1 MAKKSK
7 LGQVQKL
14 EEQIRELREKQ
25 KKIIELAQK
34 EIGEYLMDSWE
45 VEDIE
50 QAKKLIDKF
59 KQEAKASFNNS
70 DAGNSQELNSNNTQN
85 NYSASGSNSAN

>member
-14 EEQIRELREKQ
+14 EEQIKELREKQ
-25 KKIIELAQK
+25 KKIIEQAQK
-34 EIGEYLMDSWE
+34 DIGEYLMDSWE

-59 KQEAKASFNNS
+59 QQEVKNMN
-70 DAGNSQELNSNNTQN
+70 DAVSRQVPSTNSNQN
-85 NYSASGSNSAN
+85 NFSTTGSNSVN